1 MDKILKVSGRGKI
14 RLRPDTICA
23 EITLQ
28 GTDEVYSE
36 ALRRAEEQEKSVS
49 VRSFRS
55 GGRKSS

>member
-36 ALRRAEEQEKSVS
+36 ALRRAEEQLK
-49 VRSFRS
+49 
-55 GGRKSS
+55 